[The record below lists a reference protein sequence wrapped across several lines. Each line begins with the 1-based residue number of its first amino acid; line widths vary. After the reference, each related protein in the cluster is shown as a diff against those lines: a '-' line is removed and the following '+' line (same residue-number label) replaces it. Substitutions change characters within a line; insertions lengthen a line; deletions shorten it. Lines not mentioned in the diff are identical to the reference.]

1 MKSIRTRIYIL
12 TIPVIVI
19 VLAILAFIVM
29 QESRNILEETIIQG
43 AVDVLG
49 PVTDN
54 LDQWIESKI
63 NQLKPMA
70 NSSSIKQVGF
80 GGLAAVGYELKDL
93 QESVKDS
100 FDFLF
105 VALKDGKYR
114 TGTKQIG
121 IEEIEK
127 KMSENAQILVDIFEK
142 QLEKSISVM
151 NLEGKDY
158 IIFGYPITDYE
169 GSPVA
174 VMAGAVGL
182 DKLGEIGEKI
192 KVSGKGYGSIVDQN
206 GVTLWHPNSE
216 YILKFNLTKADE
228 EYGFKGF
235 SKLAEE
241 VISSIET
248 GYGWYEDNSGQRK
261 LIVYSPLNSV
271 SWFVTSIVTEK
282 EIMEPSTQLL
292 KSVLIITGI
301 IVAVLIVVLTVIG
314 WIIVKPIK
322 NITKKVEEFKA
333 GELAADLTGD
343 FSQKGKDEIATMGN
357 LLDSVIKDLRNFMNQ
372 VADTSQNVEDTGNE
386 LAEISN
392 RLARSSEEIL
402 KQIDEINSNAQ
413 NISASLQETTSGV
426 QEVAA
431 SAQNVSK
438 SVQNLVQRAED
449 VSNAAN
455 TGNEGV
461 KKIIEIID
469 RTTRETS
476 NVAQRIKGLAGV
488 SRNIGEIVETISSIA
503 EQTNLLALNA
513 AIEAARAGEHG
524 RGFAVVADEVRKLA
538 EQSHRSAQ
546 EISDQVKNIEITIN
560 ESIDKSNTVVDSVE
574 KTVAFGEE
582 FNSSLSQL
590 KESISEFKNIV
601 NEVLYA
607 IDSQIRSTQE
617 IESAV
622 NSNATTAS
630 EILNFVEE
638 TDKAVQQLSTL
649 SRNLSNSSEILTIK
663 SLKLRTLTGTRKWL
677 VKELEDLRD
686 LILSDEC
693 QKLDWTSLEPK
704 VRDFLKLKGDIYE
717 AFFIADEKG
726 NFITSTGKKGNISD
740 RKYFNYLKQNK
751 TDWTVSDPIK
761 SRATG
766 NMVLTVAFSI
776 IKNNTFKGVAGA
788 NLILKRLE
796 KQIEQEKI

>member
-158 IIFGYPITDYE
+158 IVFGYPITDYE

-192 KVSGKGYGSIVDQN
+192 KVSGKGHGSIVDQN

-216 YILKFNLTKADE
+216 YILKFNFTKADE
-228 EYGFKGF
+228 EYGFKGL

-333 GELAADLTGD
+333 GELAADLTVD

-438 SVQNLVQRAED
+438 SVQNLVQKAED

-513 AIEAARAGEHG
+513 AIEAARAGEAG
-524 RGFAVVADEVRKLA
+524 RGFAVVADEIRKLA
-538 EQSHRSAQ
+538 EESKSATENISKMLQEIENEVQKANKETDNVVKVVDEATKQGKVIGEQLADILSRIQEITSMIENVAASAQ
-546 EISDQVKNIEITIN
+546 EQSAAAEEMASAMDNATKGVNQIVENIEQIA
-560 ESIDKSNTVVDSVE
+560 ESIK
-574 KTVAFGEE
+574 EE
-582 FNSSLSQL
+582 NQL
-590 KESISEFKNIV
+590 ARNVESISSNLKNLA
-601 NEVLYA
+601 E
-607 IDSQIRSTQE
+607 
-617 IESAV
+617 
-622 NSNATTAS
+622 
-630 EILNFVEE
+630 
-638 TDKAVQQLSTL
+638 
-649 SRNLSNSSEILTIK
+649 NLTNLLERIK
-663 SLKLRTLTGTRKWL
+663 
-677 VKELEDLRD
+677 
-686 LILSDEC
+686 
-693 QKLDWTSLEPK
+693 
-704 VRDFLKLKGDIYE
+704 Y
-717 AFFIADEKG
+717 
-726 NFITSTGKKGNISD
+726 
-740 RKYFNYLKQNK
+740 
-751 TDWTVSDPIK
+751 
-761 SRATG
+761 
-766 NMVLTVAFSI
+766 
-776 IKNNTFKGVAGA
+776 
-788 NLILKRLE
+788 
-796 KQIEQEKI
+796 

>member
-1 MKSIRTRIYIL
+1 MS
-12 TIPVIVI
+12 IVI
-19 VLAILAFIVM
+19 VFVSIAGLLFSLFRTSYSQLLTSILFCAIIVFVLIRNFLRRKPSQVKSIQDKADETNNLFRELFISSDGLKKDAEDLANASKQM
-29 QESRNILEETIIQG
+29 ESMSNTLSQRSKRISELIQSLTASLEETSSG
-43 AVDVLG
+43 ANEIANSAKMVEESTGKMQYKFEDLERDVLKLKKE
-49 PVTDN
+49 VDDLSHEN
-54 LDQWIESKI
+54 LVAKERL
-63 NQLKPMA
+63 N
-70 NSSSIKQVGF
+70 
-80 GGLAAVGYELKDL
+80 DL
-93 QESVKDS
+93 VQTMGR
-100 FDFLF
+100 L
-105 VALKDGKYR
+105 GKVSQ
-114 TGTKQIG
+114 G
-121 IEEIEK
+121 
-127 KMSENAQILVDIFEK
+127 
-142 QLEKSISVM
+142 
-151 NLEGKDY
+151 
-158 IIFGYPITDYE
+158 
-169 GSPVA
+169 
-174 VMAGAVGL
+174 
-182 DKLGEIGEKI
+182 IGEMV
-192 KVSGKGYGSIVDQN
+192 KVIQ
-206 GVTLWHPNSE
+206 
-216 YILKFNLTKADE
+216 
-228 EYGFKGF
+228 
-235 SKLAEE
+235 
-241 VISSIET
+241 
-248 GYGWYEDNSGQRK
+248 Q
-261 LIVYSPLNSV
+261 
-271 SWFVTSIVTEK
+271 
-282 EIMEPSTQLL
+282 
-292 KSVLIITGI
+292 
-301 IVAVLIVVLTVIG
+301 
-314 WIIVKPIK
+314 
-322 NITKKVEEFKA
+322 
-333 GELAADLTGD
+333 
-343 FSQKGKDEIATMGN
+343 
-357 LLDSVIKDLRNFMNQ
+357 
-372 VADTSQNVEDTGNE
+372 
-386 LAEISN
+386 
-392 RLARSSEEIL
+392 
-402 KQIDEINSNAQ
+402 
-413 NISASLQETTSGV
+413 
-426 QEVAA
+426 
-431 SAQNVSK
+431 
-438 SVQNLVQRAED
+438 
-449 VSNAAN
+449 
-455 TGNEGV
+455 
-461 KKIIEIID
+461 
-469 RTTRETS
+469 
-476 NVAQRIKGLAGV
+476 
-488 SRNIGEIVETISSIA
+488 IA

-726 NFITSTGKKGNISD
+726 NFITSTGKRGNISD
-740 RKYFNYLKQNK
+740 REYFNYLKQNK

-776 IKNNTFKGVAGA
+776 IKNNTFKGIAGA